1 MLFVMRTWALVRS
14 VNRALGG
21 TARERFL
28 IIADAASAGGAAR
41 ADAPRGAG
49 AWLARVRQH
58 CALLRTRLLLHAW
71 DLAHRLLWQL
81 RALQPHS
88 SRELG

>member
-28 IIADAASAGGAAR
+28 IIADAASAGGA
-41 ADAPRGAG
+41 PRGAG
-49 AWLARVRQH
+49 AWLARVRQR

-71 DLAHRLLWQL
+71 DLVHRLLWQL

-88 SRELG
+88 TKELG